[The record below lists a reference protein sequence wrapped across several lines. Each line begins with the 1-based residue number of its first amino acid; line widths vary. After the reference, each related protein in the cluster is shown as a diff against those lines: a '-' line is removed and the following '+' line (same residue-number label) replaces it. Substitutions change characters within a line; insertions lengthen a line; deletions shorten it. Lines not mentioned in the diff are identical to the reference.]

1 MRNFRSSGIF
11 TTDIQNQP
19 SENGYDEKL
28 REQSQKFSIVK
39 FGTRLVREKL
49 GELHNNSV
57 FRS

>member
-19 SENGYDEKL
+19 SENGHDEKL

-39 FGTRLVREKL
+39 FGTRLVREKT
-49 GELHNNSV
+49 
-57 FRS
+57 RRIT